1 MNIRPILATSAAVA
15 ALAFAA
21 PAQAACEDLLT
32 LDVGAG
38 RVTSA
43 ALVEAGSFAEQR
55 GPNGPQG
62 APPGVG
68 AGAYGNVPAFC
79 RVQVTL
85 TPTSDSDIKSEIWLP
100 ASGWNGK
107 YVGIGNGI
115 WAGQISMSQMADPVR
130 RGYAAASTDTG
141 HTGSG
146 MDAAWAIGHPEK
158 LVDFGHRAV
167 HLTTLAAKAAVQAFY
182 GRAPALSFWN
192 SCSTGGRQGLMAAYR
207 YPNDFDAI
215 SAMAPANPMTD
226 LMTQTMWQGSQ
237 PQRSGVQLSPQ
248 VLGLVH
254 AAVLRQC
261 DAGDGLTDGLISNP
275 QSCRFDV
282 STLQC
287 RPGQTEGCLSGGQV
301 SAMQNIY
308 GGTRSGDG
316 ASLLPGWPYGSE
328 MGLIPLVMGAEPF
341 PVAMSYFRDLVYSG
355 RAGWD
360 WKAQDYRTYMEDGR
374 AYGADILNVP
384 SDGLAPFFA
393 RGGKLM
399 LSHGWADGLIPAT
412 NTIAFHHGLF
422 NALPGAQRDSQLR
435 LFMAPGMDHCG
446 GGDGPSVIDTLGVI
460 DAWATTGVAP
470 SRVLASRPTAVQSF
484 PGQPPAPLRAAMER
498 PLCAWPMQ
506 AVYDGSGDPGVATSF
521 SCRAG

>member
-1 MNIRPILATSAAVA
+1 MTFRTRSFWAVGAAFG
-15 ALAFAA
+15 ALAVAA
-21 PAQAACEDLLT
+21 PAQAACEDLMS

-43 ALVEAGSFAEQR
+43 TLVPAGTFAEPR
-55 GPNGPQG
+55 GPG

-68 AGAYGNVPAFC
+68 AGAYADVPAFC

-85 TPTSDSDIKSEIWLP
+85 TPSGDSDIKSEIWLP
-100 ASGWNGK
+100 ARGWNGK

-115 WAGQISMSQMADPVR
+115 WAGQISCSQMADPVR

-146 MDAAWAIGHPEK
+146 LDAVWAEGHPEK

-167 HLTTLAAKAAVQAFY
+167 HVTTLATKAAARAFY

-207 YPNDFDAI
+207 YPDDFDAI

-226 LMTQTMWQGSQ
+226 LMVQTMWQGSQ
-237 PQRSGVQLSPQ
+237 AHRFGAQLTPQ

-254 AAVLRQC
+254 AAVIRQC
-261 DAGDGLTDGLISNP
+261 DAGDGLTDGLVGNP
-275 QSCRFDV
+275 LSCRFDV

-287 RPGQTEGCLSGGQV
+287 RPGQTEGCLSNPQV

-308 GGTRSGDG
+308 GGTRGPDG
-316 ASLLPGWPYGSE
+316 ALLLPGWPYGSE
-328 MGLIPLVMGAEPF
+328 MQLAALVAGAEPF
-341 PVAMSYFRDLVYSG
+341 PVATSYFRNLVYSG
-355 RAGWD
+355 QAGWD
-360 WKAQDYRTYMEDGR
+360 WRTMDYAREVVAAR
-374 AYGADILNVP
+374 EYGAEILNVP
-384 SDGLAPFFA
+384 SDGLEPFFA
-393 RGGKLM
+393 RGGKLL
-399 LSHGWADGLIPAT
+399 LSHGWGDGLIPAT
-412 NTIAFHHGLF
+412 NSLGFHYALW
-422 NALPGAQRDSQLR
+422 NALPRAQADGQLR

-446 GGDGPSVIDTLGVI
+446 GGEGPSDIDTLGVI
-460 DAWATTGVAP
+460 DEWATTGVAP

-484 PGQPPAPLRAAMER
+484 PGQPPAAPRPAMER
-498 PLCAWPMQ
+498 PLCAWPLQ
-506 AVYDGSGDPGVATSF
+506 PVFGGVGDPNTPDGWSCSAT
-521 SCRAG
+521 